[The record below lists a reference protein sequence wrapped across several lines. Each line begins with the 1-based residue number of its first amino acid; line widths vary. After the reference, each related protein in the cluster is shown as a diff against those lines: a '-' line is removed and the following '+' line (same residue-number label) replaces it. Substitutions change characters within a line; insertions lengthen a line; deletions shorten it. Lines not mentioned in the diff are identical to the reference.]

1 MQEKWLNL
9 SKNSELC
16 GILICPIPIF
26 PSLQL
31 HGNLENQNPAITVKT
46 SSPLGPWRGQNA
58 VGAPLKP
65 HLQRI
70 VII

>member
-9 SKNSELC
+9 SKNSELG
-16 GILICPIPIF
+16 GILICPLPIF
-26 PSLQL
+26 PSLQV
-31 HGNLENQNPAITVKT
+31 HGNLENQIPAITVKT

-58 VGAPLKP
+58 AGAPLKP